1 MITFCVTKK
10 ISIDMG
16 HPFKMITH
24 GRGKAENDNIIVF
37 LSNFLSAP
45 TPVSVGPRQIGLS
58 LTKFCPQLEQN
69 LLSALC
75 NNTLSVL
82 TKFFPFPHFDVVAA
96 CGSAHTTKYFSI
108 SRSTVKVVS
117 KEHSTTTRNREN

>member
-1 MITFCVTKK
+1 
-10 ISIDMG
+10 MG

-24 GRGKAENDNIIVF
+24 GRGKAENDITS
-37 LSNFLSAP
+37 LSFFQTFCQTP
-45 TPVSVGPRQIGLS
+45 TPVSVVPRQIGLS

-69 LLSALC
+69 LLSAPC

-108 SRSTVKVVS
+108 SR
-117 KEHSTTTRNREN
+117 